1 MNSGVRGSAWRTVLR
16 GIRKG
21 SRRTVLGVGRG
32 SWRSALR
39 SIRGRSR
46 RALESVVARV
56 PRRSLQR
63 VVSGGSGR
71 SLQRIIRRNTWRSLQ
86 RVVRRGSGRSLQRII
101 RRSAWRSLQRVV
113 RRGSRRTLDATV
125 SRNARCVIARQPR
138 RPLRRVTHGGTRG
151 RGGVDGWSPLD
162 TRTLCFHTRLR
173 RFGGKRR
180 LDRETTRVGGEVGEE
195 VTDVRGLRG
204 RSAQAV
210 EESGVATILVGV
222 VRVVQQLDV
231 SRVTRINKGYLSLSG
246 AFSHK
251 KTMR

>member
-16 GIRKG
+16 GIRRG

-71 SLQRIIRRNTWRSLQ
+71 SLQRII
-86 RVVRRGSGRSLQRII
+86 
-101 RRSAWRSLQRVV
+101 

>member
-1 MNSGVRGSAWRTVLR
+1 MLR
-16 GIRKG
+16 GIRRG

-71 SLQRIIRRNTWRSLQ
+71 SLK
-86 RVVRRGSGRSLQRII
+86 RII

-113 RRGSRRTLDATV
+113 RRGSRRALDATV

-138 RPLRRVTHGGTRG
+138 RPLHRVTHGGTRG

>member
-16 GIRKG
+16 GIRRG

-71 SLQRIIRRNTWRSLQ
+71 SLKRIIRRNT
-86 RVVRRGSGRSLQRII
+86 
-101 RRSAWRSLQRVV
+101 WRSLQRVV

-231 SRVTRINKGYLSLSG
+231 SRVTRVNKGYLSLSG

>member
-16 GIRKG
+16 GIRRG

-63 VVSGGSGR
+63 VVSGGSG
-71 SLQRIIRRNTWRSLQ
+71 
-86 RVVRRGSGRSLQRII
+86 
-101 RRSAWRSLQRVV
+101 RSLQRVV